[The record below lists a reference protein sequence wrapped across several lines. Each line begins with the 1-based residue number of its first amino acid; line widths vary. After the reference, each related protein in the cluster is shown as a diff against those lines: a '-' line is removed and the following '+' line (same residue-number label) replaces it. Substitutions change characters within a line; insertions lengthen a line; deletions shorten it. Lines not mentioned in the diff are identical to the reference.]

1 MADHNDAQSKGAKS
15 AREDD
20 ITDHTTVD
28 KNSEGKF
35 VFENLLLMLNTAIK
49 CN

>member
-1 MADHNDAQSKGAKS
+1 MADHNDAQLKGATS
-15 AREDD
+15 AEDVD

-35 VFENLLLMLNTAIK
+35 VFENLLPILYV
-49 CN
+49 